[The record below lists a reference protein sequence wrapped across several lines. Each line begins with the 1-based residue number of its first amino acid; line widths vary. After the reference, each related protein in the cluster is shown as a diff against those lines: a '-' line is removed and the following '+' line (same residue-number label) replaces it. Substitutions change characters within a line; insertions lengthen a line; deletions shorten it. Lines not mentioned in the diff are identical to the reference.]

1 MRDYLETVTRRVVV
15 YDGGMGATL
24 EQFDLTQ
31 EDYGGLQGKCHEAL
45 VLNRPDVIEGVH
57 ASMLDAGAEV
67 VETDTFQGSRLK
79 LEEWGLADYT
89 VEVNTKAAEIARRAA
104 GEHRFVAG
112 SIGPTGYLPASD
124 DSTLGQIRFGELVE
138 VFAEQAAGLVDG
150 GADLIIIETAQDI
163 LEVKAAVFGAREAF
177 KSTGRT
183 LPIHTSVS
191 LLPNGGKMLLGT
203 DISAVLCTLEALR
216 VDVIGL
222 NCSTGP
228 EDMRDA
234 IRFLGEFCS
243 VPVAC
248 IPNAGLPLQ
257 GPDGETIFPE
267 QPGPLADA
275 LAEFVERYGVGV
287 VGGCCGTTPEHI
299 RAIVERVRPAG
310 GDTARGAN
318 GDTAPRTTAAGA
330 ALPTRAAPPSA
341 GGGAKGST
349 TLPTRAVA
357 PRPAPRPPHLSSM
370 IAATPLVQEPH
381 PTMVGERV
389 NSQGSRKAKQLL
401 LADDYDGLVQIAEDQ
416 VTGGAHVLDTCVA
429 LTERSDEDEQMRQ
442 VVKRISLTQPAP
454 IQVDS
459 TEPEVIET
467 ALEQIPGRAIVN
479 SVNLEAGR
487 DKLDR
492 VVPLALAH
500 GAALIALTIDEVGMA
515 KTAQR
520 KVEIAERI
528 RDLCC
533 EEHGLDPELLIFD
546 CLTFTLTTGDEEWR
560 PSAVETIEGIRRIK
574 AEIPH
579 VKTSLGVSNVSF
591 GVSPGA
597 RAVLN
602 SVFLHHCV
610 QAGLDLA
617 MVNPNHITPYSEI
630 SHEERKLA
638 DDLVFNRSED
648 ALQHFIEH
656 FESKGET
663 EAQTT
668 ANPTEG
674 MEPEEALHFH
684 ILRRRKEGVE
694 DWIDL
699 SVEKIGAVPT
709 LNEVLLPAMKEVG
722 DKFGAGEL
730 ILPFVLQSAEVM
742 KRAVAQLEKYLDKI
756 EGYTKGT
763 VVLATV
769 FGDVHDIGKSLVNT
783 ILTNNGYTV
792 IDLGKQVPI
801 QTILDAAQEHEATAI
816 GLSALL
822 VSTSKQMPACIQ
834 ELHAKG
840 LQYPVLIGGAAI
852 NRAFSFRALY
862 PGGKDSTEPYAP
874 GVFYCK
880 DAFEG
885 LSVMDQLI
893 DEQAHTALL
902 EKLRAGATAF
912 REKGEEPVEQ
922 GDLTDSSV
930 RSPARTD
937 APVPTPPYWGVREI
951 PVDLNAVYSH
961 LDTHVLFKLH
971 WGGKGVKGEAWRE
984 LVEENFRPRLERMWA
999 EANGRL
1005 AGERPEEHANG
1016 RTGASSKDAEETQAH
1031 APYLHPRALL
1041 GFFPCY
1047 AAGNDIVVLDPEDRA
1062 TELTR
1067 FVCPR
1072 QPKGDRICL
1081 ADFFRSGVKVE
1092 GEGAKAGAAGAAA
1105 AAGSSS
1111 YLPPAELDVIAVQ
1124 AVTVGSEVTEL
1135 MAKLEAEGE
1144 FAEQLFVHGLGVQT
1158 AEGLAEWLHH
1168 EARAMLS
1175 IPATQGRRYS
1185 WGYPAVPEQSEHL
1198 KVEKLL
1204 DLGQIGMKITDGYAP
1219 EPEQSTLALVAHH
1232 PQAIYFGTRQG
1243 RLLPDGSPDDLI
1255 KGSYRDP
1262 SLAGFDG
1269 VRELAD
1275 EDPPDGVVEGED
1287 EPALAG

>member
-1 MRDYLETVTRRVVV
+1 MGLAMPDYLQAIHSRVVV

-24 EQFDLTQ
+24 EQFELTS

-57 ASMLDAGAEV
+57 ASMLEAGAEV

-79 LEEWGLADYT
+79 LGEWGLADYT
-89 VEVNTKAAEIARRAA
+89 VEINTKAAEIARKAA

-112 SIGPTGYLPASD
+112 SIGPTGYLPASED
-124 DSTLGQIRFGELVE
+124 PSLGQIRFGELVE
-138 VFAEQAAGLVDG
+138 IFTEQAEGLIDG
-150 GADLIIIETAQDI
+150 GADLLIIETAQDI
-163 LEVKAAVFGAREAF
+163 LEVKAAVFGARAAF
-177 KSTGRT
+177 KSSGRT

-203 DISAVLCTLEALR
+203 DISAVLCTLEALK

-234 IRFLGEFCS
+234 IRFLGEYCP

-267 QPGPLADA
+267 QPEPLAEA
-275 LAEFVERYGVGV
+275 LKEFVERYGVGI
-287 VGGCCGTTPEHI
+287 VGGCCGTTPAHI
-299 RAIVERVRPAG
+299 AAIAERV
-310 GDTARGAN
+310 
-318 GDTAPRTTAAGA
+318 
-330 ALPTRAAPPSA
+330 
-341 GGGAKGST
+341 GST
-349 TLPTRAVA
+349 ANPRAPLA
-357 PRPAPRPPHLSSM
+357 IGPRPGGRPDPRPPHLSSM
-370 IAATPLVQEPH
+370 IAATPLQQEPA

-389 NSQGSRKAKQLL
+389 NSQGSRKAKELL

-416 VTGGAHVLDTCVA
+416 VTGGAHVLDVCVA
-429 LTERSDEDEQMRQ
+429 LTERQDEDEQMRL
-442 VVKRISLTQPAP
+442 VVKKVSLTQPAP

-459 TEPEVIET
+459 TEPEVIER

-487 DKLDR
+487 AKLDR
-492 VVPLALAH
+492 VAPVAMAH

-515 KTAQR
+515 KTAER
-520 KVEIAERI
+520 KLEIAQRI
-528 RDLCC
+528 HDLCC
-533 EEHGLDPELLIFD
+533 KEHGLDPELLIFD

-560 PSAVETIEGIRRIK
+560 PSAVETIAGIK
-574 AEIPH
+574 AIKSGIAG

-610 QAGLDLA
+610 DAGLDLA
-617 MVNPNHITPYSEI
+617 MVNPNHITPYAEI
-630 SHEERKLA
+630 PDEERALA
-638 DDLVFNRSED
+638 DDLVFNRRED
-648 ALQHFIEH
+648 ALERFIAH
-656 FESKGET
+656 FESKGE
-663 EAQTT
+663 EDEVQGA
-668 ANPTEG
+668 ADPTEG

-684 ILRRRKEGVE
+684 ILRRRRDGVE
-694 DWIDL
+694 DWIDK

-792 IDLGKQVPI
+792 VDLGKQVPI
-801 QTILDAAQEHEATAI
+801 QTIVDAAQEHEATAI

-840 LQYPVLIGGAAI
+840 LEFPVLIGGAAI

-862 PGGKDSTEPYAP
+862 PGGKDTDEVYEP

-885 LSVMDQLI
+885 LAVMDQLI
-893 DEQAHTALL
+893 DSDARGALV
-902 EKLRAGATAF
+902 EKLLAGATEF
-912 REKGEEPVEQ
+912 RAKGEEPVEEVNLA
-922 GDLTDSSV
+922 DDSV

-937 APVPTPPYWGVREI
+937 VPIPTPPFWGVKEI
-951 PVDLNAVYSH
+951 PVDMDELYRH

-971 WGGKGVKGEAWRE
+971 WGGKGVKGEAWQTLLRDD
-984 LVEENFRPRLERMWA
+984 FRPRLERMWK
-999 EANGRL
+999 EQ
-1005 AGERPEEHANG
+1005 
-1016 RTGASSKDAEETQAH
+1016 D
-1031 APYLHPRALL
+1031 YLHPRALL

-1047 AAGNDIVVLDPEDRA
+1047 ALGNDIVVLDPADRA

-1081 ADFFRSGVKVE
+1081 ADFFRPAVDGQ
-1092 GEGAKAGAAGAAA
+1092 
-1105 AAGSSS
+1105 
-1111 YLPPAELDVIAVQ
+1111 PPAELDVIAVQ

-1135 MAKLEAEGE
+1135 MAKLESEGE

-1158 AEGLAEWLHH
+1158 AEGLAEWLHWR
-1168 EARAMLS
+1168 AREMLGM
-1175 IPATQGRRYS
+1175 PDTQGRRYS

-1204 DLGQIGMKITDGYAP
+1204 NLSQIGMTITDGYAP

-1255 KGSYRDP
+1255 RGSARDP
-1262 SLAGFDG
+1262 SLFG
-1269 VRELAD
+1269 ELDD
-1275 EDPPDGVVEGED
+1275 EDPPEGAIEGED
-1287 EPALAG
+1287 QPAMAGESSA

>member
-1 MRDYLETVTRRVVV
+1 MRDYLKAISERVVV

-31 EDYGGLQGKCHEAL
+31 EDYGGLAGKCHEAL

-57 ASMLDAGAEV
+57 GSMLEAGAEV
-67 VETDTFQGSRLK
+67 LETDTFQASRLK
-79 LEEWGLADYT
+79 LEEWGLADHT
-89 VEVNTKAAEIARRAA
+89 LEINTKAAEIARKAA
-104 GEHRFVAG
+104 GESRFVAG
-112 SIGPTGYLPASD
+112 SIGPTGYLPASED
-124 DSTLGQIRFGELVE
+124 PSLGQIRFGELVE
-138 VFAEQAAGLVDG
+138 VFEEQASGLIDG
-150 GADLIIIETAQDI
+150 GADLLIIETAQDL
-163 LEVKAAVFGAREAF
+163 LEVKAAIFGARAAF

-203 DISAVLCTLEALR
+203 DISSVLTTLEALR

-234 IRFLGEFCS
+234 IRFLGELCP

-267 QPGPLADA
+267 QPEPLAEA
-275 LAEFVERYGVGV
+275 LKEFVERYGVGI
-287 VGGCCGTTPEHI
+287 VGGCCGTTPAHI
-299 RAIVERVRPAG
+299 AAIVERVAG
-310 GDTARGAN
+310 R
-318 GDTAPRTTAAGA
+318 
-330 ALPTRAAPPSA
+330 LL
-341 GGGAKGST
+341 K
-349 TLPTRAVA
+349 
-357 PRPAPRPPHLSSM
+357 PRPAPRAPHLSSM
-370 IAATPLVQEPH
+370 IAATPLAQEPA

-389 NSQGSRKAKQLL
+389 NSQGSRKAKELL

-416 VTGGAHVLDTCVA
+416 VSGGAHVLDLCVA
-429 LTERSDEDEQMRQ
+429 LTERTDEDEQMRL
-442 VVKRISLTQPAP
+442 VAKKVSLTQPAP
-454 IQVDS
+454 IQIDS
-459 TEPEVIET
+459 TEPEVIER

-487 DKLDR
+487 ARLDR
-492 VVPLALAH
+492 VVPVALAH

-515 KTAQR
+515 KTAER
-520 KVEIAERI
+520 KVEIAKRI

-533 EEHGLDPELLIFD
+533 SEHGLDPELLIFD
-546 CLTFTLTTGDEEWR
+546 CLTFTLTTGDQEWR
-560 PSAVETIEGIRRIK
+560 PSAVETIAGIKAIK
-574 AEIPH
+574 AEIPS

-610 QAGLDLA
+610 DAGLDLA
-617 MVNPNHITPYSEI
+617 MVNPNHISPYSEI
-630 SHEERKLA
+630 SEEERELA
-638 DDLVFNRSED
+638 DDLVFNRRED
-648 ALQHFIEH
+648 ALERFIAH
-656 FESKGET
+656 FESKGE
-663 EAQTT
+663 EDVAQG
-668 ANPTEG
+668 AADPTEG

-694 DWIDL
+694 DWIDS

-742 KRAVAQLEKYLDKI
+742 KRAVAQLERYLDKI

-834 ELHAKG
+834 ELHAKE
-840 LQYPVLIGGAAI
+840 LDYPVLIGGAAI
-852 NRAFSFRALY
+852 NRAFGYRALF
-862 PGGKDSTEPYAP
+862 PGGKDSDELYEP

-885 LSVMDQLI
+885 LAVMDQLI
-893 DEQAHTALL
+893 DQDARSSLV
-902 EKLRAGATAF
+902 EKLRTGASEF
-912 REKGEEPVEQ
+912 RAKGDAPVEQ
-922 GDLTDSSV
+922 VNLADDSV

-937 APVPTPPYWGVREI
+937 VPVPTPPSWGVQEI
-951 PVDLNAVYSH
+951 EVDLDEVYRH

-971 WGGKGVKGEAWRE
+971 WGGRGVKGEAWQKLLRDD
-984 LVEENFRPRLERMWA
+984 FRPRLERMWR
-999 EANGRL
+999 E
-1005 AGERPEEHANG
+1005 
-1016 RTGASSKDAEETQAH
+1016 QA
-1031 APYLHPRALL
+1031 YLHPRALL

-1047 AAGNDIVVLDPEDRA
+1047 SLGNDIIVLDPEDRQS
-1062 TELTR
+1062 ELTR

-1081 ADFFRSGVKVE
+1081 ADFYRPAID
-1092 GEGAKAGAAGAAA
+1092 GA
-1105 AAGSSS
+1105 
-1111 YLPPAELDVIAVQ
+1111 PPPELDVIAVQ
-1124 AVTVGSEVTEL
+1124 AVTVGAEVTDL
-1135 MAKLEAEGE
+1135 MAKLEASGS

-1158 AEGLAEWLHH
+1158 AEGLAEWLHWRVR
-1168 EARAMLS
+1168 EMLG
-1175 IPATQGRRYS
+1175 IDATQGRRYS
-1185 WGYPAVPEQSEHL
+1185 WGYPAVPEQSEHV
-1198 KVEKLL
+1198 KVQELL
-1204 DLGQIGMKITDGYAP
+1204 DLKQIGMTITDGYAP
-1219 EPEQSTLALVAHH
+1219 EPEQSTLALIAHH

-1243 RLLPDGSPDDLI
+1243 RLLPNGSPDDLI
-1255 KGSYRDP
+1255 RGSSRDP
-1262 SLAGFDG
+1262 SLFG
-1269 VRELAD
+1269 ELD
-1275 EDPPDGVVEGED
+1275 DVDPPDGAVEEED
-1287 EPALAG
+1287 EPALA